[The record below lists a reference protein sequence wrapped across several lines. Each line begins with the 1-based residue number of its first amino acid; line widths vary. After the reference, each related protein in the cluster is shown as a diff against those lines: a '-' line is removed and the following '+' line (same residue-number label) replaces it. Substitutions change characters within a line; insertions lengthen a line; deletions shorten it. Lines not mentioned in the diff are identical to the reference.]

1 MSIANRL
8 SNLAAALWRHCGE
21 GFSLPNP
28 WHNGVFALFLAGVL
42 AYGVFFTT
50 YLLSRYDLI
59 NLIRDVNYDDAFY
72 YFQLARN
79 LAAGQFSTFDGGIT
93 QTNGYH
99 PLWMLL
105 ITPFYWF
112 TDPETALFGIKGF
125 EILLIAGAVALIAA
139 AARLTRLPWLL
150 LFALLPLFYGQV
162 VLFQG
167 METAP
172 ALFMLGL
179 FFLSL
184 ALYARDPSRWRW
196 LLAAVAFAL
205 PWVRL
210 EYIAISLA
218 ATAALGGLVAWR
230 EERPP
235 AESLLRE
242 LRSRLTLTAAAPIL
256 GAVAGILVYFAYN
269 WLFFDGFV
277 PVSGAMKSAWS
288 QNLWEQQGGYNLLQN
303 FREVLQL
310 PVFGYELLVA
320 LEVCAYALVVGGL
333 ARRSDRRQDWLLLAF
348 LIGVFGLAAGH
359 LAKFVQTGLT
369 VHPVLHGQFP
379 WYFVPAYLMTALIIP
394 VRCFVILYLL
404 RRFIGIKWPQAANLL
419 SLGVV
424 VIGAG
429 FLLTK
434 TDFSRPFDNVDW
446 NSAATNTAA
455 WHLNSYAGVQVMNRI
470 LPEGS
475 VVGSWDSGTIGYF
488 SRFPVVN
495 LDGVV
500 NSWDYARTS
509 GGGGVPHG
517 TAQHPLYQQFG
528 LTHLANHTAF
538 DYENALFN
546 GPSRLYGNLVKQHFT
561 LATVAPPGDR
571 PSDPFGQLM
580 ARLEPHLDYRSE
592 QVSLLITGRLA
603 MGLAADCEQP
613 ELQNNVFFFSWPA
626 EDGKSDS
633 APWYPQREL
642 EQNELGFCVVSH
654 LLPAAAA
661 APNVAVELLPL
672 REYLARLA
680 AEQQPLIRSAYNV
693 YLTKRSIIYVREQC
707 SGESLD
713 APFLLHL
720 YPAEPDIH
728 LEGTLAELGYDNRD
742 FTARQY
748 GIAADGVCL
757 VSIPRPA
764 YEFTRIRTGQFLP
777 ADGGFQGLWEAD
789 TPTGLS
795 LDQMLA
801 RIDLRNTPMS
811 AADYLS
817 RITAGRSPLI
827 RSNYDVY
834 LVGNHLIYT
843 REQCVTDAAKAQ
855 FFLHLYQAD
864 PELLATT
871 NPAQLEAEHRK
882 LSFDNLDFAFEQ
894 FGVQDNGVCIVNV
907 PLPEYDIIGIRTGQ
921 YVLLGG
927 DFRNLWEEEVWGGGV
942 RVGGGGGGGGSDRCF
957 WCALF
962 PSTLTGR

>member
-8 SNLAAALWRHCGE
+8 SNLAAALWRRCGE
-21 GFSLPNP
+21 GISLPNP
-28 WHNGVFALFLAGVL
+28 WHNGVFALFLAGIL
-42 AYGVFFTT
+42 AYGVFFAA

-79 LAAGQFSTFDGGIT
+79 LAAGHFSTFDGGIT

-105 ITPFYWF
+105 LTPFYWF

-125 EILLIAGAVALIAA
+125 ELLLIAGAVALIAV

-179 FFLSL
+179 FFLAL
-184 ALYARDPSRWRW
+184 TLYARDPARWRW

-230 EERPP
+230 AERPP
-235 AESLLRE
+235 AASLLRE
-242 LRSRLTLTAAAPIL
+242 LRSRLTFTAAAPVL

-277 PVSGAMKSAWS
+277 PVSGAIKSAWS
-288 QNLWEQQGGYNLLQN
+288 QNLWEQQGGYNLIQN
-303 FREVLQL
+303 FRDVLQI

-359 LAKFVQTGLT
+359 LAKFIQTGLT
-369 VHPVLHGQFP
+369 VHPAFQGQYP

-404 RRFIGIKWPQAANLL
+404 RRFVGIKWPRIANRL
-419 SLGVV
+419 SVGVV
-424 VIGAG
+424 SITAV
-429 FLLTK
+429 LLLVQA
-434 TDFSRPFDNVDW
+434 DFTAPFRFVDR
-446 NSAATNTAA
+446 NSAVSTALDEWLA
-455 WHLNSYAGVQVMNRI
+455 AYYTGALVANRALPDNSVI
-470 LPEGS
+470 
-475 VVGSWDSGTIGYF
+475 GSWDAGVIGYF

-500 NSWDYARTS
+500 NSYDYFREITRDRIS
-509 GGGGVPHG
+509 QFRQLRGVRQFQPLHQELGITHLTDISAAEFDNTFYTGTLRSADGYLRIG
-517 TAQHPLYQQFG
+517 TASPPDPAPAAGFWEKMQPHFDHQWGDVG
-528 LTHLANHTAF
+528 L
-538 DYENALFN
+538 
-546 GPSRLYGNLVKQHFT
+546 V
-561 LATVAPPGDR
+561 
-571 PSDPFGQLM
+571 
-580 ARLEPHLDYRSE
+580 LE
-592 QVSLLITGRLA
+592 GRLA
-603 MGLAADCEQP
+603 LAVARNCAPTELIIWSWTPPGAEPVSLPGTNTRRQSAGLC
-613 ELQNNVFFFSWPA
+613 V
-626 EDGKSDS
+626 S
-633 APWYPQREL
+633 AR
-642 EQNELGFCVVSH
+642 V
-654 LLPAAAA
+654 LPAAAVDTVSATAMPA
-661 APNVAVELLPL
+661 ADYLFRLQSERLPHINSHYAV
-672 REYLARLA
+672 Y
-680 AEQQPLIRSAYNV
+680 ITDHSV
-693 YLTKRSIIYVREQC
+693 IYAREQC
-707 SGESLD
+707 RAADTEGG
-713 APFLLHL
+713 FQFHL
-720 YPAEPDIH
+720 YPADVEEVPYQIG
-728 LEGTLAELGYDNRD
+728 EYGFDNRD
-742 FTARQY
+742 FTFEQY
-748 GIAADGVCL
+748 GIHAGAICL
-757 VSIPRPA
+757 VNVPLPQ
-764 YEFTRIRTGQFLP
+764 YETEQINTGQYRVTRDGFDTIWSERTLTDLP
-777 ADGGFQGLWEAD
+777 PDAL
-789 TPTGLS
+789 
-795 LDQMLA
+795 LA
-801 RIDLRNTPMS
+801 RADLQMAATP
-811 AADYLS
+811 ADYLS

-882 LSFDNLDFAFEQ
+882 LSFDNLDFAFGQ

-942 RVGGGGGGGGSDRCF
+942 RVGGGGVTAASGAPFS
-957 WCALF
+957 
-962 PSTLTGR
+962 PQP